1 MRNLLVCSIC
11 SRLGPCSESVTARA
25 SATCKLTSTEK
36 NLALQDEL
44 LALRDATAQSYSHAE
59 ALKAHWA
66 EIDKA
71 QQGLYQVCR
80 SHPLSWNPHATADS

>member
-1 MRNLLVCSIC
+1 MSAVSQDR
-11 SRLGPCSESVTARA
+11 PA
-25 SATCKLTSTEK
+25 SSDAGFQLFCTQVHELTRTEK

-71 QQGLYQVCR
+71 QQGLYQVCQT
-80 SHPLSWNPHATADS
+80 SIQL

>member
-1 MRNLLVCSIC
+1 M
-11 SRLGPCSESVTARA
+11 A
-25 SATCKLTSTEK
+25 EK

-71 QQGLYQVCR
+71 QQGLYQVR
-80 SHPLSWNPHATADS
+80 STLSLSYRSPIDS